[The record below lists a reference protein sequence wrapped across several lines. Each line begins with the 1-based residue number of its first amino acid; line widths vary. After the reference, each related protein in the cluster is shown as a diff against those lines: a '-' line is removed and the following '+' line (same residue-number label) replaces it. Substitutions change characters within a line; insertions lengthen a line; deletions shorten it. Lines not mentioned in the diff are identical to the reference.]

1 MTKVRTSKLVVN
13 TALLDSTDT
22 NLTGILKGIAGKIAV
37 ATPDTDFATPSSVAL
52 KVSKA
57 LNLSDLADRQ
67 TALNNLGGA
76 GAGKNS
82 MVLTQDPAD
91 GNLKLMAASSGG
103 SGGGLTYDFVL
114 NENITAGNIVQ
125 LLSTGKIEKITS
137 SVVAE
142 SLPNGTDYAFTNSAT
157 YNISMAYDPFNA
169 DKFVVCYKDNS
180 DTYGKAVVGTISG
193 TVVTFGT
200 VCVFHS
206 YSTGST
212 SVAFDSLTANRL
224 LICFHDAY
232 YNYYYTLA
240 AALAGTVLTFGAKT
254 LLQGSAV
261 DTVSV
266 VADPFTAGSFMAIA
280 RRNSDGYGMLTRIIL
295 GSGTAISSTT
305 TVFFYSG
312 SAYYPAIAADT
323 RTPNRYVISYCNAA
337 VGNYIY
343 AVAVTV
349 ANTVLTIGTA
359 VQVENTAVINTQVCQ
374 VYKSDN
380 TFVVSYTDSGYSLI
394 KASVLTIAGTTI
406 TVGAVQT
413 VMTIGNQFMVMKSN
427 KNMDGKILFVYYET
441 TGGVKGAAFVATVAG
456 TTITAGNKTTFK
468 AGSNTYSFACDFDI
482 QGNNPG
488 KFTLVYYDYTAG
500 YYKGKACVGQM
511 YTVITNLS
519 ASKLLGVL
527 KDSGTTDQAKPVILM
542 GGIDHTRSGLTPNS
556 LYYVQYDGSISTVN
570 NPGSVLYGKAIS
582 TTAILTK
589 SNF

>member
-37 ATPDTDFATPSSVAL
+37 ATPDTDFATPASVTL

-57 LNLSDLADRQ
+57 SNLSDLADRQ
-67 TALNNLGGA
+67 TALNNLA
-76 GAGKNS
+76 GAGVGNGS

-91 GNLKLMAASSGG
+91 GNIRLMAAASGG
-103 SGGGLTYDFVL
+103 SGGSLTYDFVL
-114 NENITAGNIVQ
+114 NQNITAGNIVQ

-142 SLPNGTDYAFTNSAT
+142 SLPNGTDYAFSNSVT
-157 YNISMAYDPFNA
+157 YNISMAYDPLNA

-240 AALAGTVLTFGAKT
+240 ATLAGTVLTFGAKT
-254 LLQGSAV
+254 LLQSSQA
-261 DTVSV
+261 DTIMV
-266 VADPFTAGSFMAIA
+266 VADPFTTGSFLAVA
-280 RRNSDGYGMLTRIIL
+280 RKTSDGYGMATKIIL
-295 GSGTAISSTT
+295 GSGTTISSNNTG
-305 TVFFYSG
+305 FFYSG
-312 SAYYPAIAADT
+312 NIYYPAIVADT
-323 RTPNRYVISYCNAA
+323 RTQGRFLISYCNITL
-337 VGNYIY
+337 GNYIY
-343 AVAVTV
+343 AVAITSVGT
-349 ANTVLTIGTA
+349 TITFGTA
-359 VQVENTAVINTQVCQ
+359 VMVENINAINTQVCQ
-374 VYKSDN
+374 VCKSDN
-380 TFVVSYTDSGYSLI
+380 TFVVSYTDSAYSLI
-394 KASVLTIAGTTI
+394 KASVLTIVGTTI
-406 TVGAVQT
+406 TVGAIQT
-413 VMTIGNQFMVMKSN
+413 VMTIGHQFMVMKSN

-441 TGGVKGAAFVATVAG
+441 FGGVKGAAFVATVAG
-456 TTITAGNKTTFK
+456 TTITAGSKTTFK
-468 AGSNTYSFACDFDI
+468 AGSNTYYFACDFDI

-527 KDSGTTDQAKPVILM
+527 KDSGTTDQTKPVILM
-542 GGIDHTRSGLTPNS
+542 GGVDHTRSGLTPNS
-556 LYYVQYDGSISTVN
+556 LYYVQYDGSISSVN
-570 NPGSVLYGKAIS
+570 NPGSVFYGKAIS

-589 SNF
+589 SNI